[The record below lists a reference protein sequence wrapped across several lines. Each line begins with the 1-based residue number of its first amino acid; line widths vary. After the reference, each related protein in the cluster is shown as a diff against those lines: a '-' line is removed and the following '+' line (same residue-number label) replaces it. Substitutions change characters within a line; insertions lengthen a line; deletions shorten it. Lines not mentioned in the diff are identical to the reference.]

1 MDAINLP
8 SDRVLLKDLAE
19 VVKPKPAAQ
28 PQTHD
33 YTRRYYG
40 HDYSIRQA
48 ADGGTRLRMTGWG
61 VGIVAGDYLILRN
74 GDGTTRYQ
82 VEQIDYC
89 NDPRDMWFADVA
101 FAPRQAVS

>member
-1 MDAINLP
+1 MNLP
-8 SDRVLLKDLAE
+8 SIRVPLKDLTE

-33 YTRRYYG
+33 YTRRCYG